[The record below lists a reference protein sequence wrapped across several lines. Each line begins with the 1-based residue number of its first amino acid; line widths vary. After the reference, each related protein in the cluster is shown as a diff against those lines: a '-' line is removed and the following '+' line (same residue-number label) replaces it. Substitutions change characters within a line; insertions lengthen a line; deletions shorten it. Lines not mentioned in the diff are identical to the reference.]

1 MCSKENVSF
10 NCISDFIDYYKKIYK
25 DYKKYGDR
33 VIEVEFGKK
42 ASDYEEQIK
51 KSLELN
57 FNPEEFKRV
66 LGDIWNKFF
75 VIRINSVNDLKK
87 VPLQKKVYVHGGG
100 DKFRLNRDFLNK
112 IVEYKNY
119 CGITYAMDDKY
130 IHIISTETETDS
142 LMITDRII
150 LERTLKD

>member
-1 MCSKENVSF
+1 MCSKEKVSF
-10 NCISDFIDYYKKIYK
+10 KCFNDFIDYYKKIYK

-51 KSLELN
+51 KSLESN
-57 FNPEEFKRV
+57 FNPEEFKLV
-66 LGDIWNKFF
+66 LGDIWDEFF
-75 VIRINSVNDLKK
+75 VIRINSVNDLKE
-87 VPLQKKVYVHGGG
+87 VPLQKKVYVYGE

-119 CGITYAMDDKY
+119 RGITYAMDDKY
-130 IHIISTETETDS
+130 IYIISTETETDS